1 MNKQR
6 LTTGLEIIGGISLVY
21 GVSMI
26 SKPLA
31 FIVAGLILIGIGG
44 LNA

>member
-6 LTTGLEIIGGISLVY
+6 LTTGLEIIGGISLVF

-26 SKPLA
+26 STALA